1 MKKILLIIAMVAMIS
16 CVFAVSVFAAEY
28 TASNKD
34 DLLNAISQASQSAED
49 DIITLT
55 GNDYTGSAY
64 AIDQDGGKIT
74 INLTQ
79 NAVFNSCFRLNCATT
94 LVINLNDFELRNE
107 NQRQGEWGTLFYQ
120 NAEESRLE
128 VYNGK
133 IYIKDVCFWINKG
146 NLVCQ
151 DVDVTANEEL
161 IWSSGNGSECEIV
174 LKNNIVN
181 CTGTTIGL
189 SNVTERTYIIENNT
203 FNKELKINCPKNGS
217 SIKNNTVNGNIV
229 IESKSE
235 NVEAAENNTI
245 IEGNSCNTFSIV
257 SGTENF
263 TIRNNIVTEL
273 KVNGKDNGGTTLT
286 AIDGTYP
293 KVSFGGTNNALCNI
307 RVINHATCTQNG
319 EIIEYIGGN
328 TIGVKTDQEALGHN
342 IDAGII
348 VGVLYE
354 NGYGQTGTYIYDCA
368 NCTEGVEKDA
378 PELFT
383 CLGYS
388 APENGRGGIAIG
400 FTVNNEAIAEYEE
413 ITGKTLK
420 YGVFAVL
427 KDRLGNNDVFA
438 EDGTV
443 ADGVINAEMTNYEFA
458 VFELKIVG
466 FTDTQK
472 DIKLAMGAYVAVTD
486 GETTEYSYL
495 QSGTP
500 NENEK
505 YCFVSYNDIVG
516 TPSTDEEV
524 TQ

>member
-34 DLLNAISQASQSAED
+34 ELLSAISQASQSAED

-55 GNDYTGSAY
+55 GNNYTGSAY
-64 AIDQDGGKIT
+64 SIDQDGGKIT
-74 INLTQ
+74 INLKQ

-107 NQRQGEWGTLFYQ
+107 NQRQGDWGTLFYQ

-151 DVDVTANEEL
+151 NVDVTANEEL
-161 IWSSGNGSECEIV
+161 IWGSGNGSECEII

-181 CTGTTIGL
+181 CVGTTIGL
-189 SNVTERTYIIENNT
+189 SNVLERTYIIENNT
-203 FNKELKINCPKNGS
+203 FNKELKINYPKNGS
-217 SIKNNTVNGNIV
+217 SIKNNTVDGNIV

-245 IEGNSCNTFSIV
+245 IEGNNCKTFSIV

-263 TIRNNIVTEL
+263 TIKNNIVTEL

-307 RVINHATCTQNG
+307 KVINHATCTQNG

-328 TIGVKTDQEALGHN
+328 TIGVKTSQEALGHN

-348 VGVLYE
+348 VGALYE

-378 PELFT
+378 PKLFT

-388 APENGRGGIAIG
+388 ASKTGVDGIALG
-400 FTVNNEAIAEYEE
+400 FTVNNEAISEYED
-413 ITGKTLK
+413 ITGKTLN
-420 YGVFAVL
+420 YGVFAIAQT
-427 KDRLGNNDVFA
+427 KLGTSNIFDENGNAISSAITA
-438 EDGTV
+438 ELT
-443 ADGVINAEMTNYEFA
+443 AYAFST
-458 VFELKIVG
+458 FEVKVVG
-466 FTDTQK
+466 FADDQK
-472 DIKLAMGAYVAVTD
+472 SLPLAMGAYVAVTD
-486 GETTEYSYL
+486 GETTEYSYMQAGKL
-495 QSGTP
+495 

-516 TPSTDEEV
+516 APSTNEDV
-524 TQ
+524 SQ

>member
-16 CVFAVSVFAAEY
+16 CVFAVSVSAAEY

-34 DLLNAISQASQSAED
+34 ELLSAISQASKSAED

-64 AIDQDGGKIT
+64 SIDQDGGKIT

-107 NQRQGEWGTLFYQ
+107 NQRQGNWGTLFYQ

-133 IYIKDVCFWINKG
+133 IYIKDVCFWIDKG

-151 DVDVTANEEL
+151 NVDVTANEEF
-161 IWSSGNGSECEIV
+161 IWSSGDGSECEII

-181 CTGTTIGL
+181 CVGTTVSL
-189 SNVTERTYIIENNT
+189 SNVLERTYIIENNT

-217 SIKNNTVNGNIV
+217 SIKNNTVDGNIV

-245 IEGNSCNTFSIV
+245 IEGNSCKIFSIV

-263 TIRNNIVTEL
+263 TIKNNIVTEL

-307 RVINHATCTQNG
+307 KVINNATCTQTG
-319 EIIEYIGGN
+319 EIIEYIGGD
-328 TIGVKTDQEALGHN
+328 TIGVKTSQEALGHN

-378 PELFT
+378 PKLFT

-388 APENGRGGIAIG
+388 APENGDDGISIKY
-400 FTVNNEAIAEYEE
+400 TVNGTAIAEYERV
-413 ITGKTLK
+413 TGTTLS
-420 YGVFAVL
+420 YGMFATTKQAV
-427 KDRLGNNDVFA
+427 GNGDIF
-438 EDGTV
+438 D
-443 ADGVINAEMTNYEFA
+443 ADGNTVSGAITLDVTNSGFIFLSLKMVGFDTENSKEVEFA
-458 VFELKIVG
+458 I
-466 FTDTQK
+466 
-472 DIKLAMGAYVAVTD
+472 GAYAVTTQD
-486 GETTEYSYL
+486 GKKSYSYI
-495 QSGTP
+495 QEDTP
-500 NENEK
+500 LENQK
-505 YCFVSYNDIVG
+505 YAFIKYSDYVK
-516 TPSTDEEV
+516 
-524 TQ
+524 